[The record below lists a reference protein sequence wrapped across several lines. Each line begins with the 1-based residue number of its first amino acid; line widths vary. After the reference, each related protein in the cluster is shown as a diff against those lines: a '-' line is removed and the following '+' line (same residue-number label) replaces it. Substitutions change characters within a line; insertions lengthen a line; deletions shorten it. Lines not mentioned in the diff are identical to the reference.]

1 MVSFKVYDP
10 RAGCMWN
17 IVFVNSD
24 AFIDE
29 ASMIL
34 MIVESDLLQNDQKK

>member
-1 MVSFKVYDP
+1 
-10 RAGCMWN
+10 MWN